1 MGAMK
6 KAYERA
12 QTTGRLY
19 SEESTALNTEQGE
32 EAPLEPAKTKKLLAG
47 FLVPLAAFII
57 VVLIN
62 GDVIL
67 GSLVAIAAALVLFLV
82 LRLARWTELMKA
94 CMQGITDMVP
104 MIVIV
109 FAAYMVRDSLIAIE
123 YVISIAR
130 PFMSPAL
137 LPVLTFV
144 ICALLAFMSGTN
156 WGSTLPVA
164 AVVIP
169 LCASVGGNMPMVLS
183 AVISGAA
190 FGAHACFYCDVTIF
204 TSGMTKIDN
213 MEHATTQLPY
223 CLIGA
228 GVTTVLYLAAGFLFL

>member
-1 MGAMK
+1 M
-6 KAYERA
+6 
-12 QTTGRLY
+12 
-19 SEESTALNTEQGE
+19 
-32 EAPLEPAKTKKLLAG
+32 
-47 FLVPLAAFII
+47 PLAAFII

-109 FAAYMVRDSLIAIE
+109 FAAYMVRDSLIAVGMPE

-137 LPVLTFV
+137 LPVLTF
-144 ICALLAFMSGTN
+144 CN
-156 WGSTLPVA
+156 
-164 AVVIP
+164 
-169 LCASVGGNMPMVLS
+169 LCA
-183 AVISGAA
+183 
-190 FGAHACFYCDVTIF
+190 ACVHVR
-204 TSGMTKIDN
+204 N
-213 MEHATTQLPY
+213 QL
-223 CLIGA
+223 
-228 GVTTVLYLAAGFLFL
+228 GVYA